1 MVSVRLLDR
10 QYGAVLVYYKGK
22 SAVFSLEIKMKKVLF
37 FGLTLFEPMPRLPG
51 PVTVKDLT
59 NMKKNTRLIVGLAIT
74 VTFLGSIASTS
85 AAVDKKAIRAAF
97 EKAPGAEM
105 PYIANMLVAKAKKVD
120 KAETA
125 MEVLRVAVARKPAVC
140 VSVVSFICSLV
151 PNAAADIAAEA
162 VKLTPQYTRDIARAA
177 AKAAPA
183 KIDKITIA
191 ILKVTNAKKHQMVY
205 NSVVAAVPSLFR
217 TVNQA
222 VLAGGGSDSKGV
234 ITTVSSP
241 ISALGADGSV
251 VGTDTFPSTAPT
263 PVTASPGLDP
273 ARYNAP

>member
-1 MVSVRLLDR
+1 
-10 QYGAVLVYYKGK
+10 
-22 SAVFSLEIKMKKVLF
+22 
-37 FGLTLFEPMPRLPG
+37 
-51 PVTVKDLT
+51 
-59 NMKKNTRLIVGLAIT
+59 
-74 VTFLGSIASTS
+74 
-85 AAVDKKAIRAAF
+85 
-97 EKAPGAEM
+97 M

-191 ILKVTNAKKHQMVY
+191 ILKVTNVKKHQMVY

-251 VGTDTFPSTAPT
+251 VGTDVFPSGAPT
-263 PVTASPGLDP
+263 PVAATPGLDP

>member
-1 MVSVRLLDR
+1 
-10 QYGAVLVYYKGK
+10 
-22 SAVFSLEIKMKKVLF
+22 
-37 FGLTLFEPMPRLPG
+37 
-51 PVTVKDLT
+51 
-59 NMKKNTRLIVGLAIT
+59 MKKNTRRVVVMFLAVAVG
-74 VTFLGSIASTS
+74 GSIATVS
-85 AAVDKKAIRAAF
+85 ASVDKQAIKAAF

-105 PYIANMLVAKAKKVD
+105 PYIANALVAQATKAD

-125 MEVLRVAVARKPAVC
+125 MEVLRVSVARKPAVC
-140 VSVVSFICSLV
+140 VSVVSFICGLV
-151 PNAAADIAAEA
+151 PDAAAEIAAEA
-162 VKLTPQYTRDIARAA
+162 VKLTPQYTKDIARAA

-191 ILKVTNAKKHQMVY
+191 ILKVTNVKKHQMIY
-205 NSVVAAVPSLFR
+205 NTVVAAVPSLFR

-234 ITTVSSP
+234 ITTVGSP

-251 VGTDTFPSTAPT
+251 VGTDAFPSGAPT
-263 PVTASPGLDP
+263 PVTASAGLDP

>member
-1 MVSVRLLDR
+1 MFL
-10 QYGAVLVYYKGK
+10 AV
-22 SAVFSLEIKMKKVLF
+22 AV
-37 FGLTLFEPMPRLPG
+37 G
-51 PVTVKDLT
+51 
-59 NMKKNTRLIVGLAIT
+59 
-74 VTFLGSIASTS
+74 GSIATVS
-85 AAVDKKAIRAAF
+85 ASVDKQAIKAAF

-105 PYIANMLVAKAKKVD
+105 PYIANALVAQATKAD

-125 MEVLRVAVARKPAVC
+125 MEVLRVSVARKPAVC
-140 VSVVSFICSLV
+140 VSVVSFICGLV
-151 PNAAADIAAEA
+151 PDAAAEIAAEA
-162 VKLTPQYTRDIARAA
+162 VKLTPQYTKDIARAA

-191 ILKVTNAKKHQMVY
+191 ILKATNVKKHQMIY
-205 NSVVAAVPSLFR
+205 NTVVAAVPSLFR

-234 ITTVSSP
+234 ITTVGSP

-251 VGTDTFPSTAPT
+251 VGTDAFPSGAPT
-263 PVTASPGLDP
+263 PVTASAGLDP

>member
-1 MVSVRLLDR
+1 
-10 QYGAVLVYYKGK
+10 
-22 SAVFSLEIKMKKVLF
+22 
-37 FGLTLFEPMPRLPG
+37 
-51 PVTVKDLT
+51 
-59 NMKKNTRLIVGLAIT
+59 MKKNTRLIVGLAIS

-85 AAVDKKAIRAAF
+85 AAVDKKVIRAAF

-151 PNAAADIAAEA
+151 PDAAAAIAAEA

-191 ILKVTNAKKHQMVY
+191 ILKVTNVKKHQMVY
-205 NSVVAAVPSLFR
+205 NSVVAAVPTLFR

-234 ITTVSSP
+234 ITTVNSP

-251 VGTDTFPSTAPT
+251 VGTDVFPSTAPT
-263 PVTASPGLDP
+263 PVSATAGLDP

>member
-22 SAVFSLEIKMKKVLF
+22 SAVFSLKIKMKKVLF
-37 FGLTLFEPMPRLPG
+37 FGLTLSESMPRLPE

-125 MEVLRVAVARKPAVC
+125 MEVLRVAVAKKPAVC
-140 VSVVSFICSLV
+140 ISVVSFICSLV

-162 VKLTPQYTRDIARAA
+162 VKLTPQYTREIARAA

-191 ILKVTNAKKHQMVY
+191 ILKVTNVKKHQMVY

-222 VLAGGGSDSKGV
+222 VLAGGGSDSTGV

-263 PVTASPGLDP
+263 PVTATPGLDP